1 MERYK
6 RFFAES
12 DIKVEA
18 FEWLQEFMLTSKV
31 QMPSKDILLF
41 LQSYPQKID
50 KIYRGIGLISSRVDK
65 SKINEINSLTIHDK
79 LPQYLTRSSGIS
91 SYTKKLQLA
100 KKYSEGRKSIIV
112 EANNINNKH
121 IVLDLEIFAKECIK
135 TNETFFDKE
144 DLNYMIR
151 DKEVIILEP
160 IETFIIDIK
169 GRL

>member
-6 RFFAES
+6 RYFEE
-12 DIKVEA
+12 DIKLET
-18 FEWLQEFMLTSKV
+18 FEWLQKFILTSRTNA
-31 QMPSKDILLF
+31 PSENIIKF
-41 LQSYPQKID
+41 LQKYPTKVNIL
-50 KIYRGIGLISSRVDK
+50 YRGIGLIPSRIDK
-65 SKINEINSLTIHDK
+65 SKIDEINFLKIGDR
-79 LPQYLTRSSGIS
+79 LPQYLTRQSGVS

-112 EANNINNKH
+112 EASNIDNKH

-135 TNETFFDKE
+135 NNETFFDKE

-160 IETFIIDIK
+160 IDAFIIDIK
-169 GRL
+169 GKL